1 MIYID
6 KDYKCHV
13 SNDGTMTAIETDVFD
28 GKSAAYIEGF
38 RFIPYGESWTRDDG
52 VVFRGEMITPWKD
65 IRILKA
71 YQSQYELDKAEI
83 EDMQSALNTMGVTVN
98 G

>member
-13 SNDGTMTAIETDVFD
+13 SNDGTMTPIDTDVFD

-38 RFIPYGESWTRDDG
+38 RFVPRGESWTRDDG
-52 VVFRGEMITPWKD
+52 VVFQGEMISPWQD

-71 YQSQYELDKAEI
+71 YQNQYELDRVEI
-83 EDMQSALNTMGVTVN
+83 EDMKTALNVMEVTVN